1 LKGIHPEPSPP
12 SAARAVCVNG
22 KIHAPQVQVVDERGC
37 KVGIMPLSEALML
50 AKSRGVDLVEILPL
64 AKPPVCRLVNFGM
77 FRLEQAKRRK
87 RKEIAVN

>member
-1 LKGIHPEPSPP
+1 
-12 SAARAVCVNG
+12 
-22 KIHAPQVQVVDERGC
+22 
-37 KVGIMPLSEALML
+37 MPLSEALML